1 MLKKQLST
9 HHHLINPS
17 LLAGPLP
24 LGAHV
29 LVAELAGEAQG
40 EVLRV
45 AEEGVAR
52 VLAEEVAVAVVGL
65 GKAVF

>member
-29 LVAELAGEAQG
+29 LVAELAGEAKG